1 MKRIAIH
8 SVPRSGSTWLGSI
21 FDSHP
26 NVAYRFQPLFSY
38 THKSQLSENSKKNDI
53 DRFFTKILNTTDDFV
68 LQKEA
73 IAKNRVPEFNKSA
86 ITHIAYKE
94 VRYNNIIANLLEKD
108 NEIKIIGLI
117 RNPLAT
123 VNSWLKAPKE
133 FKKELGWK
141 ESEEWRY
148 APKKN
153 LDKPEEFNGFEK
165 WKEVSH
171 LFLKLNKKYPERF
184 NLVNYDELLRN
195 PKNVVEELF
204 EFCDLK
210 LTLQTIQFL
219 STSKTFNNKDA
230 YSVYKKKAND
240 TDWKK
245 TLPKDIHNEILN
257 DSDFKKFN
265 KIFKWI

>member
-8 SVPRSGSTWLGSI
+8 SAPRSGSTWLGSI

-38 THKSQLSENSKKNDI
+38 GHKSQLNEESTKNDI
-53 DRFFTKILNTTDDFV
+53 DRFFNDILQTTDDFV

-73 IAKNRVPEFNKSA
+73 IEKKIVPHFRKDSP
-86 ITHIAYKE
+86 THLVYKE
-94 VRYNNIIANLLEKD
+94 VRYHNIIENLLEKD

-117 RNPLAT
+117 RNPLA
-123 VNSWLKAPKE
+123 VINSWLRAPKE

-153 LDKPEEFNGFEK
+153 LNKSEEFNGFEK

-171 LFLKLNKKYPERF
+171 LFLNLNKKFPERF
-184 NLVNYDELLRN
+184 KLINYDELIIN
-195 PKNVVEELF
+195 TQKTAEELF
-204 EFCDLK
+204 KFCNLN
-210 LTLQTIQFL
+210 LSPQTIQFI
-219 STSKTFNNKDA
+219 STSKTSDNKDA
-230 YSVYKKKAND
+230 YSVYKTKTSD
-240 TDWKK
+240 TGWKK
-245 TLPKDIHNEILN
+245 TLPEYISKEILN
-257 DSDFKKFN
+257 DTDFKRLN
-265 KIFKWI
+265 KIFNWI